1 MTRIDDIDIKDKTVL
16 IRVDYN
22 VPIVNGIIKDTFRI
36 DASFKTINYCLKNN
50 CKVVLMSHLGRPKST
65 DLSLSLYPV
74 FEYLNEIY
82 SGKIFFA
89 KDCISDEAIHSS
101 SSLKNG
107 QILLLENLRFYKG
120 ELDCDYDFS
129 SKLSMHGDIFI
140 NDAFG
145 TSHRAHASNVGVCNF
160 FKDKGY
166 GFLIQKEK
174 KYLND
179 ILNSKDNRL
188 TLILG
193 GAKISDK
200 IKILNRFIGV
210 ADNIL
215 IGGAMSNNFLKARG
229 FNIGKSL
236 YEHRYVDYAK
246 EILDRKSHTAIILP
260 IDYVCTKDLEKKGN
274 VRNSKFSN
282 IKDNEYLVDIGC
294 ETINLFNMIIK
305 EKTDTIIWNGP
316 MGIIE
321 IDEFSNG
328 TKEMINSIKFMN
340 KKKIISIIGGG
351 DTSSMINKDEYSMFT
366 HISTGGGASL
376 KLLSGEIMD
385 SFEALKNE

>member
-1 MTRIDDIDIKDKTVL
+1 MISIEHLDIKDKTVL

-22 VPIVNGIIKDTFRI
+22 VPIVNGVIRDSFRI
-36 DASFKTINYCLKNN
+36 NSSFQTINYCLKNN
-50 CKVVLMSHLGRPKST
+50 CKIVLMSHLGRPQSA

-101 SSLKNG
+101 RNLKTG
-107 QILLLENLRFYKG
+107 QILLLENLRFYKE
-120 ELDCDYDFS
+120 ELECDNNFS
-129 SKLSMHGDIFI
+129 SKLAMHGDVFI

-145 TSHRAHASNVGVCNF
+145 TSHRTHASNVGVCKF
-160 FKDKGY
+160 FKHRGY

-174 KYLND
+174 KYLDD
-179 ILNSKDNRL
+179 ILNFTDNRL

-193 GAKISDK
+193 GSKISDK

-236 YEHRYVDYAK
+236 YEDKYVDYAK
-246 EILDRKSHTAIILP
+246 EILNNKGDTDVILP
-260 IDYVCTKDLEKKGN
+260 IDYVCTQDLEKKEN

-282 IKDNEYLVDIGC
+282 IKDNEYAVDIGY
-294 ETINLFNMIIK
+294 ETINLFNMIIN
-305 EKTDTIIWNGP
+305 EKTDIIIWNGP

-321 IDEFSNG
+321 IDDFSNG
-328 TKEMINSIKFMN
+328 TKEIINSIKFMN
-340 KKKIISIIGGG
+340 ENKMISIIGGG
-351 DTSSMINKDEYSMFT
+351 DTSSMINKNEYSKFT